1 MEACDGLR
9 GRTTTRGTNEHTKR
23 TPPPKGRL
31 TKGEAL
37 KQESHSGRAQSVL
50 QGYIVR
56 PRKPSQEA
64 QPLFFA
70 RKHMFRFKWSQEAAL
85 TEINGKDRKCPRRF
99 CRGTSRQSIPS
110 KSALLRAHCMKRM
123 LASTSASA
131 ILYRSQ
137 HLRKRDLDSTASSV
151 ACSSATIGQSCL
163 TCLHEQAI
171 AFGVAPAARLHTRC
185 LAYNN
190 TSTHAQKKNQ

>member
-1 MEACDGLR
+1 MDYAGE
-9 GRTTTRGTNEHTKR
+9 
-23 TPPPKGRL
+23 PPPEEQMSTQKEHHHQKVGSQR
-31 TKGEAL
+31 ARPSSR
-37 KQESHSGRAQSVL
+37 SHIQVEHNLCSKDILSGH
-50 QGYIVR
+50 G
-56 PRKPSQEA
+56 K
-64 QPLFFA
+64 PLFFA

-171 AFGVAPAARLHTRC
+171 AFGVVPAARLHTRC